1 MSFFEFPHTRTY
13 DSDLGWIIRK
23 LIETDTRLK
32 NFINLNTIKYANP
45 IAWNITTQYEANTV
59 VIDPA
64 TGTAYISTQAVPSGV
79 SISNT
84 GYWTPIFNYGE
95 SMDSLRRQIAAADE
109 GSNWYASAPRSYGQL
124 VWIDGLLYVVLTD
137 ITQGSRYVPGVNV
150 AQSSVEDAINRVQTY
165 LNGRIDGEAQ
175 LRNTADEALS
185 DRIDVLE
192 NGAGQYNKA
201 HFAMIGDSNAVGAG
215 WPGSWGVFTV
225 LHEIFPEA
233 TFDQPL
239 AAATWNNVTDA
250 NLNMYAKALTLDVND
265 PPDVIFTW
273 AGGND
278 ITAYGG
284 GAVHIGFPDFDDFT
298 FEHFDGTTVYGGM
311 NKTLAYLRKYF
322 PHSKI
327 VGVIRTYKESVNLE
341 KQKAIYGMINAIYKK
356 FGCAVINLNDF
367 ANLCEKISE
376 QKTLY
381 FAADGIHYNERAF
394 RELIAPVFVG
404 AITAGLDIDS
414 EINVETIYTDIPAA
428 SIDFN
433 IQELPR
439 YFGHFLKTSGALR
452 FRKFNDGYQMLTLFQ
467 TAGQDRHDNFLAL
480 RLRSGAQNVNYIRY
494 DSAAGAMMLSDLVQ
508 SFDNAPADP
517 QDVKTAPDGIY
528 AITGAQSSHW
538 TGLDTVAPCMLIIR
552 TATTGFRYYMAIRSY
567 DGVFITGVQAADA
580 ASPTWTY
587 HS

>member
-95 SMDSLRRQIAAADE
+95 SMDTLRRQIAYADE

-124 VWIDGLLYVVLTD
+124 VWIDGLLYVVTAD
-137 ITQGSRYVPGVNV
+137 IAQGTQYVPGVNV
-150 AQSSVEDAINRVQTY
+150 ARTTIEDAIQRLDTY
-165 LNGRIDGEAQ
+165 LTGLINDQ
-175 LRNTADEALS
+175 TQQFN
-185 DRIDVLE
+185 DRIDAVE
-192 NGAGQYNKA
+192 NGAGQYYKS

-239 AAATWNNVTDA
+239 SAVTWNNVTDST
-250 NLNMYAKALTLDVND
+250 LNMYAKALTLDVNN

-273 AGGND
+273 CGGND
-278 ITAYGG
+278 ITAYSG

-298 FEHFDGTTVYGGM
+298 FEDFDGTTVYGGM

-322 PHSKI
+322 PHTKI
-327 VGVIRTYKESVNLE
+327 VGVIRTYKEGSGLE

-356 FGCAVINLNDF
+356 YGCAVINLNDY
-367 ANLCEKISE
+367 ANICEKISE
-376 QKTLY
+376 QKTIY
-381 FAADGIHYNERAF
+381 FAGDGIHYNERAY
-394 RELIAPVFVG
+394 RELIAPVFLG
-404 AITAGLDIDS
+404 AITAGLDVSTEID
-414 EINVETIYTDIPAA
+414 VETIYTDLQAGSTNFDLTTI
-428 SIDFN
+428 
-433 IQELPR
+433 PR
-439 YFGHFLKTSGALR
+439 YFGQYLKTSGALR
-452 FRKFNDGYQMLTLFQ
+452 FRNYSDSYQMLTLFQ
-467 TAGQDRHDNFLAL
+467 TAGQNRHDNFLAL

-494 DSAAGAMMLSDLVQ
+494 DAAAGANMTSDLVQ
-508 SFDNAPADP
+508 SFDTAPANP

-528 AITGAQSSHW
+528 VITGAQAPQW

-552 TATTGFRYYMAIRSY
+552 SATTGFRYYMAIRY
-567 DGVFITGVQAADA
+567 DGTFITGIQQAAD